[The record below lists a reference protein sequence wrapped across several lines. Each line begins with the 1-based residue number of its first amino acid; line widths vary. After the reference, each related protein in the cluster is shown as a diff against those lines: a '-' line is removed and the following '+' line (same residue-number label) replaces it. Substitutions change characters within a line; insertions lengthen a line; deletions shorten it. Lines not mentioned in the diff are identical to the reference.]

1 VPARG
6 CAVSTALFERVALPS
21 LEEDQLTG
29 ALRFGDPRT
38 MALVGALCITL
49 NAVVGFTNRSL
60 RGQVV
65 GLLATS

>member
-1 VPARG
+1 
-6 CAVSTALFERVALPS
+6 
-21 LEEDQLTG
+21 
-29 ALRFGDPRT
+29 